1 MHTVVLNALSL
12 SKSQTDVTIWRHV
25 LEDYAKVDGKLDCPY
40 ENFESVNKD
49 TLI

>member
-1 MHTVVLNALSL
+1 MHMVVLTALSS
-12 SKSQTDVTIWRHV
+12 SKLIWRHV
-25 LEDYAKVDGKLDCPY
+25 LEDYANVDGKLDKHCSY

>member
-1 MHTVVLNALSL
+1 MHTVVLIALKL
-12 SKSQTDVTIWRHV
+12 IKVTIWRHV
-25 LEDYAKVDGKLDCPY
+25 LEDYAKVDGKLDKNCSY